1 MQLWSL
7 SPTSIG
13 MSNTNFWTLPYIF
26 CMLSVVDMYDV
37 PMDLRRLHYFVVAA
51 EESTFTRAAE
61 RLHIAQPPLSSQIKQ
76 LESDLGVKLFDRSSR
91 GVRLTE
97 AGQLLLEEAR
107 RIFAHLNQS
116 VDLVRR
122 AGDGQ
127 IGHLALGFLP
137 SAAHSVLPSVLRRFR
152 ERFPNVE
159 LSLQELGPDEE
170 VRKLH
175 DKQIDAG
182 FLYLPIDET
191 GLDVRSVLR
200 EPLVVA
206 LPDTHP
212 LATETQVEMRQL
224 ADEPFILP
232 PQHHVPA
239 CYGHIME
246 ACRQAGFFPKAVQ
259 KDVWLMQTIVGLVAG
274 GLGVALVPASLKNLR
289 RSGVAYKEIEDLS
302 LAVEMGIV
310 WRRDDVSAVLQAF
323 LEVVKETASQEWDEA
338 ETLGQTSSPISLE
351 HPPRL

>member
-1 MQLWSL
+1 MF
-7 SPTSIG
+7 PI
-13 MSNTNFWTLPYIF
+13 
-26 CMLSVVDMYDV
+26 VDMYDV
-37 PMDLRRLHYFVVAA
+37 PMDLRRLRYFVVAA
-51 EESTFTRAAE
+51 EELNFSRAAE
-61 RLHIAQPPLSSQIKQ
+61 RLHIAQPPLSSQIKR
-76 LESDLGVKLFDRSSR
+76 LESDLGVKLFDRSRR

-97 AGQLLLEEAR
+97 AGRLFLEEAR
-107 RIFAHLNQS
+107 GIFAQLNQS
-116 VDLVRR
+116 VDFVRQVGNGR
-122 AGDGQ
+122 
-127 IGHLALGFLP
+127 IGRLALGFLP
-137 SAAHSVLPSVLRRFR
+137 SVAHSVLPEVLRKFR
-152 ERFPNVE
+152 TRFPNVD

-212 LATETQVEMRQL
+212 LVTEAQVEMRQL
-224 ADEPFILP
+224 AEEPFILP
-232 PQHHVPA
+232 PQHQVPA
-239 CYGHIME
+239 CYGYIME

-302 LAVEMGIV
+302 FAVETGVV
-310 WRRDDVSAVLQAF
+310 WRRDDTSAVLQAF
-323 LEVVKETASQEWDEA
+323 LQVVKDTASQEWRDH
-338 ETLGQTSSPISLE
+338 ETLGQTSSPIALE
-351 HPPRL
+351 RPLGL

>member
-159 LSLQELGPDEE
+159 LSLQEMSPDEE
-170 VRKLH
+170 VQKLRNN
-175 DKQIDAG
+175 QIDAG
-182 FLYLPIDET
+182 FLYLPVDET
-191 GLDVRSVLR
+191 GLAIRPILR
-200 EPLVVA
+200 EPFIVA
-206 LPDTHP
+206 LPDEHL
-212 LATETQVEMRQL
+212 LATETQVAMGQL
-224 ADEPFILP
+224 AEEPFILP
-232 PQHHVPA
+232 PQHQVPA

-246 ACRQAGFFPKAVQ
+246 ACRRAGFFPKAVQ
-259 KDVWLMQTIVGLVAG
+259 KDVWLMQTIVDLVAG

-289 RSGVAYKEIEDLS
+289 RTGVTYKEIKDLS
-302 LAVEMGIV
+302 IMVDIGVV
-310 WRRDDVSAVLQAF
+310 WRRDDPSAVLRAF
-323 LEVVKETASQEWDEA
+323 LEVVEEIFNREYGEAKVLGET
-338 ETLGQTSSPISLE
+338 SPLVALE
-351 HPPRL
+351 HSPEL